1 MMEETIPARYHI
13 LQNKPHRNSN
23 ELHLVELLTYYT
35 FIVRFL
41 NVATVILYL
50 YGKLKIFLQKV
61 QVLEIVHKST

>member
-1 MMEETIPARYHI
+1 MEETISQVDIISYTINPI
-13 LQNKPHRNSN
+13 NSN

-50 YGKLKIFLQKV
+50 YGNLNIFLQKV
-61 QVLEIVHKST
+61 QALDIVQKST